1 MRNAFPVCFKYCVI
15 IGTIQKTIS
24 WISHVCLNIFVPP
37 RKARRLHILL
47 NHSLLM
53 EAASFYMSQ
62 GLGKITISSEKIIY
76 TSLYHCLLIYIYVLS
91 CLWDLATSLDS
102 KFREGQE
109 TQKRRRKIGMQKEFR
124 HRFNVHFVLMYW
136 LIV

>member
-1 MRNAFPVCFKYCVI
+1 MHFLY
-15 IGTIQKTIS
+15 IQ
-24 WISHVCLNIFVPP
+24 CLNTVWTLGLCRKQFHEYHVYLIIFVPP

-47 NHSLLM
+47 SHSLLM

-62 GLGKITISSEKIIY
+62 GLGNITISREKIIY
-76 TSLYHCLLIYIYVLS
+76 TSLHHCLLIYIYVLS
-91 CLWDLATSLDS
+91 CLWNLATSLDS

-109 TQKRRRKIGMQKEFR
+109 TQKRRKIGMQKEFR
-124 HRFNVHFVLMYW
+124 HWFNIHFILMYW